1 MRIVALFIVFAITYL
16 SNTPHLMV
24 SDVHTWINSS
34 NYEQNIR
41 FLNIFKKDS
50 VFYASWGEIKNTE
63 FYLHKLAHFIFY
75 GALST
80 FLFWKSTNKK
90 TIFIKLVLIAG
101 FTLTD
106 EIHQFYVVGRSGR
119 LIDSCFDMCSALFW
133 FSLIFAFGKATKE
146 TKVRRET
153 PSLTN
158 SKKRYSFFKRL
169 RTES

>member
-1 MRIVALFIVFAITYL
+1 MRIVALLIVFAITYL

-24 SDVHTWINSS
+24 SDVHTWINST
-34 NYEQNIR
+34 NYEQNIK
-41 FLNIFKKDS
+41 FINIFKKDS
-50 VFYASWGEIKNTE
+50 VFYASWGEIKDTE
-63 FYLHKLAHFIFY
+63 FYLHKSAHFIFY

-90 TIFIKLVLIAG
+90 TIFMKLVLIAG

-146 TKVRRET
+146 SKVKKEKSTLSGTKHQTVFDKLET
-153 PSLTN
+153 EN
-158 SKKRYSFFKRL
+158 
-169 RTES
+169 

>member
-1 MRIVALFIVFAITYL
+1 MRIVALLIVFAITYL

-50 VFYASWGEIKNTE
+50 VFYASWGEVKNTE
-63 FYLHKLAHFIFY
+63 FYLHKLGHFIFY

-90 TIFIKLVLIAG
+90 TIFIKVILIAG

-119 LIDSCFDMCSALFW
+119 LVDSCFDMVSALFW

-146 TKVRRET
+146 PKVKKEKVASSKVKRQTVFNKLET
-153 PSLTN
+153 EN
-158 SKKRYSFFKRL
+158 
-169 RTES
+169 